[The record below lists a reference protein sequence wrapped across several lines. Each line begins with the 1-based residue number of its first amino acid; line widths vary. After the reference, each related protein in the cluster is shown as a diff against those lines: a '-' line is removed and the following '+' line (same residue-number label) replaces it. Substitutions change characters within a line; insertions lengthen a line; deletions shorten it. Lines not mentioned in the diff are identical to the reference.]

1 MLIDAERNNIDI
13 IDRTDNEAGTYDN
26 FTSNIKEKLQSKSVM
41 KELTGHKKR
50 VYTLDWNMNG
60 SKLASGS
67 VDCSIKV
74 RPN

>member
-1 MLIDAERNNIDI
+1 MLLDESEEKIHNARER
-13 IDRTDNEAGTYDN
+13 
-26 FTSNIKEKLQSKSVM
+26 LQLKSVT

-50 VYTLDWNMNG
+50 VYTLDWNING

-74 RPN
+74 IEILKINIDMEYQFRQRL